1 MPKQS
6 LVIGLG
12 QFGSAL
18 ARGLAAEGG
27 EVLAVDTDEA
37 RVRSV
42 LPYVADAIVMDA
54 SEEEALRSLA
64 PEQRE
69 VCVCALGEGNREG
82 SIMITAMLRQMDAP
96 QIIARATDDL
106 HARVLYMVGAHEVV
120 RPEGDYGHRL
130 AMRLVWSGALRVL
143 PLGGDL
149 VLTELCVPEPFW
161 GRSLS
166 ELRILERHEAVVAAV
181 RPADREADET
191 GLPSPT
197 APLQRG
203 DVLFVVATE
212 KNARR
217 ISELS

>member
-18 ARGLAAEGG
+18 ARGLAAQGS
-27 EVLAVDTDEA
+27 EVLAIDSDEA

-42 LPYVADAIVMDA
+42 LPHVADAIALDA
-54 SEEEALRSLA
+54 SDEHALQSLA

-96 QIIARATDDL
+96 QIVARATDDL
-106 HARVLYMVGAHEVV
+106 HARVLRMVGAHEIV
-120 RPEGDYGHRL
+120 RPERDYGQRL

-143 PLGGDL
+143 PLGGGL
-149 VLTELCVPEPFW
+149 VLTELQAPEPFW
-161 GRSLS
+161 GRTLV
-166 ELRILERHEAVVAAV
+166 ELRLPERYQAVVAAV
-181 RPADREADET
+181 RQANTDPDKT
-191 GLPSPT
+191 GLPNPT
-197 APLQRG
+197 TPLERG
-203 DVLFVVATE
+203 DILVVVSSE
-212 KNARR
+212 QDARR
-217 ISELS
+217 LSELN